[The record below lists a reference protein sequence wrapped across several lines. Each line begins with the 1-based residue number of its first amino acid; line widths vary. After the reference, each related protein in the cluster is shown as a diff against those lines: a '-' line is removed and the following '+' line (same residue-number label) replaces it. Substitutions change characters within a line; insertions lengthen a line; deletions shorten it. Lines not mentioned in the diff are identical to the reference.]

1 MSVRLGFL
9 NLLLTVNGCMIN
21 AELNT
26 RFNNNIFNILEIFN
40 NIYIYIIIL
49 YSFTILINLFINI
62 HILLVMLIKKIKLLI

>member
-1 MSVRLGFL
+1 
-9 NLLLTVNGCMIN
+9 MIN